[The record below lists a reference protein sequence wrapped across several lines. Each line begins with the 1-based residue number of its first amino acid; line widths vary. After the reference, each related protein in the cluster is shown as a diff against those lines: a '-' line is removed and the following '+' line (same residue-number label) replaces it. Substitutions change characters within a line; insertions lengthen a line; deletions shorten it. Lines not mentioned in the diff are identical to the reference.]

1 MARRKMGGAGLVG
14 VALLLGVSA
23 VAADLEYVFI
33 SEFTIPVATVFR
45 AEGELA
51 LDPRVGLP
59 ESEGWFET
67 QVLWLYLAT
76 NRGVIVTAVGLP
88 YTHVELDIALPTEAH
103 GAYGRQTDARLRP
116 FGWIALEARGVFNV
130 DVPGRYVA
138 WIALRVLRSGYND
151 PAGRY
156 RAALRIILSP

>member
-1 MARRKMGGAGLVG
+1 MGRTMRVVGLVG
-14 VALLLGVSA
+14 VALLLGA
-23 VAADLEYVFI
+23 GAAAADREYVFF
-33 SEFTIPVATVFR
+33 SEFVIPEKAVFR

-51 LDPRVGLP
+51 LEPRVGLP

-67 QVLWLYLAT
+67 KVLWLYLAT
-76 NRGVIVTAVGLP
+76 NRGLTVTAVGLP
-88 YTHVELDIALPTEAH
+88 YTHVELGTPLPTEAH

-116 FGWIALEARGVFNV
+116 FGWTPLEARRVFIV
-130 DVPGRYVA
+130 DAPGRYVA

-156 RAALRIILSP
+156 RATLKITLSL